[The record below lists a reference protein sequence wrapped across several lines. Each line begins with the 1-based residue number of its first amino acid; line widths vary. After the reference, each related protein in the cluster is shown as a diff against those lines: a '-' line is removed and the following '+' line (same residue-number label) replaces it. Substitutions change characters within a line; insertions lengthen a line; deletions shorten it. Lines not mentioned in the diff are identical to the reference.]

1 MLAGTTK
8 LLMIVW
14 ELIEA
19 SSGINSWQL
28 AYHKRMDGAG
38 AGAGVGAGAGAGA
51 ECATAVARSA
61 NGR

>member
-19 SSGINSWQL
+19 SSGITAGNF

-38 AGAGVGAGAGAGA
+38 AEAGAGAGAGA

-61 NGR
+61 NSR

>member
-1 MLAGTTK
+1 
-8 LLMIVW
+8 MIVW

-38 AGAGVGAGAGAGA
+38 AEAGAGAGAGA
-51 ECATAVARSA
+51 APLKKRELESARE
-61 NGR
+61 RLKR

>member
-1 MLAGTTK
+1 
-8 LLMIVW
+8 MIVW

-19 SSGINSWQL
+19 SSGITAGNF

-38 AGAGVGAGAGAGA
+38 AEAGAGAGA

>member
-28 AYHKRMDGAG
+28 AYHKIMT
-38 AGAGVGAGAGAGA
+38 GAGVGSGLGLGA
-51 ECATAVARSA
+51 EAA
-61 NGR
+61 G